1 MKLYEILYI
10 VRPDINEDTI
20 DGKILSKFKQVIE
33 KHNGE
38 ILKTEKWGLRKL
50 AYNIKK
56 YEDGYYVL
64 NQVKGDPALVTEIER
79 NLQIDESILRYMTIS
94 LEENDLKKNI
104 TVVEIPK
111 EDEI

>member
-1 MKLYEILYI
+1 MKLYEIIYI
-10 VRPDINEDTI
+10 VRPDVNEDTI

-64 NQVKGDPALVTEIER
+64 NQVKGNPTLVTEIER
-79 NLQIDESILRYMTIS
+79 NFQIDESILRYMTIS
-94 LEENDLKKNI
+94 LTEKDLKKNLA
-104 TVVEIPK
+104 VVEIPK